1 MFGPM
6 EWVRLNMLFKEKM
19 MSNIEEMFA
28 PAERADIKEVL
39 QDAELL
45 KGTRL
50 VENIINEIPTILMI
64 LNQHHQVVFMN
75 QRLTDEFGVL
85 SENLLGR
92 RPGEIVNCVHARKH
106 HAGCGATES
115 CNECG
120 SIKVIL
126 GVKNNKVR
134 EEDDYRVT
142 TADGKALDYKIWASP
157 YVMDDKDYTL
167 VTMLNNA
174 DEKRRQALEH
184 TFFHDVNNTLSVLS
198 NYSQLLIKGKKPEKT
213 EHYVGMVRSATNH
226 LINEISSQRNLLQ
239 AEAGDLSVDLSQI
252 NSISFIKAITQ
263 IFSEYSNWQ
272 HKSIRVDGD
281 AEEFEFCSDR
291 SLLNR
296 VLANMIKN
304 ALEATQKGEEV
315 VLTCSHENDCCNF
328 SVHSHKHMAHS
339 IQLQVFQR
347 SFSTKGAGRGI
358 GTYSMKL
365 FGEKYLKG
373 KVWFKSSEERG
384 TTFNIT
390 IPTYYSD
397 SCMTINMIESN
408 DLEH

>member
-1 MFGPM
+1 
-6 EWVRLNMLFKEKM
+6 
-19 MSNIEEMFA
+19 MSNIEEIFA
-28 PAERADIKEVL
+28 PAERADIKNVL
-39 QDAELL
+39 QDAEEL
-45 KGTRL
+45 KGANL
-50 VENIINEIPTILMI
+50 AENIINEIPTILMI
-64 LNQHHQVVFMN
+64 LNQHHQVVFVN

-85 SENLLGR
+85 SEEILGK
-92 RPGEIVNCVHARKH
+92 RPGEIVNCIHARKH
-106 HAGCGATES
+106 KAGCGATES
-115 CNECG
+115 CHECG
-120 SIKVIL
+120 SIKVVL
-126 GVKNNKVR
+126 QVKKNKVR
-134 EEDDYRVT
+134 EEEDFRVT
-142 TADGKALDYKIWASP
+142 TADGGALDYKIWASP
-157 YVMDDKDYTL
+157 YSMDNKDYTL

-198 NYSQLLIKGKKPEKT
+198 NYSQLLAKGKKPEKT
-213 EHYVGMVRSATNH
+213 EHYAGMVKSATNH

-252 NSISFIKAITQ
+252 NSISFIRAITQ

-272 HKSIRVDGD
+272 NKFIRVEGD
-281 AEEFEFCSDR
+281 AKEFEFCSDR

-304 ALEATQKGEEV
+304 ALEASSKGEEV
-315 VLTCSHENDCCNF
+315 VLMCAQENDLCTL
-328 SVHSHKHMAHS
+328 SVHNPSYMSHS

-373 KVWFKSSEERG
+373 RVWFTSSKEKG

-397 SCMTINMIESN
+397 SCLAISLA
-408 DLEH
+408 DLSRSEH

>member
-1 MFGPM
+1 M
-6 EWVRLNMLFKEKM
+6 EKV

-28 PAERADIKEVL
+28 PAERSGIKEVL
-39 QDAELL
+39 QDAEQL
-45 KGTRL
+45 KGTGL
-50 VENIINEIPTILMI
+50 VENIIHEIPTILMI
-64 LNQHHQVVFMN
+64 LNPHHQVVFMN

-92 RPGEIVNCVHARKH
+92 RPGEIVNCVHAKKH
-106 HAGCGATES
+106 DAGCGATES
-115 CNECG
+115 CHECG
-120 SIKVIL
+120 AIKVIL
-126 GVKNNKVR
+126 GVKKNKVR

-142 TADGKALDYKIWASP
+142 TAEGIALDYKIWASP
-157 YVMDDKDYTL
+157 YTIDEKNYTL

-239 AEAGDLSVDLSQI
+239 AEAGDLSIDLSQI
-252 NSISFIKAITQ
+252 NSINFIRAITQ

-272 HKSIRVDGD
+272 HKSIRVDD
-281 AEEFEFCSDR
+281 NAEEFEFCSDR

-296 VLANMIKN
+296 VIANMIKN
-304 ALEATQKGEEV
+304 ALEATEKGEEV
-315 VLTCSHENDCCNF
+315 VLTCSQGNDCCNF
-328 SVHSHKHMAHS
+328 SVHNHKHMPHS

-347 SFSTKGAGRGI
+347 SFSTKGDGRGI

-373 KVWFKSSEERG
+373 KVWFKSSKDRG

-397 SCMTINMIESN
+397 SCMTLNMIESN
-408 DLEH
+408 GLEH